1 MEKTHLSFAKLFP
14 SADVIRSVRPK
25 GDSVNIFEYLSLSD
39 NIKEV
44 RVSCFLNDVDEL
56 EQKLLFLQVKWGKVD
71 EGNQVESVGNVVPLY
86 NDFTIFTL

>member
-25 GDSVNIFEYLSLSD
+25 CDSVNIFEYLSLSD

-56 EQKLLFLQVKWGKVD
+56 E
-71 EGNQVESVGNVVPLY
+71 
-86 NDFTIFTL
+86 

>member
-14 SADVIRSVRPK
+14 SADVIRCVRPK

-56 EQKLLFLQVKWGKVD
+56 E
-71 EGNQVESVGNVVPLY
+71 
-86 NDFTIFTL
+86 